1 MRLLLQVMIKII
13 FTITTAGPVKKM
25 HEFRKVILILV
36 GANKQ
41 NARFHIKIKSPLS
54 MMKVGIS
61 DILVDIFTICFNYF
75 FVPVE

>member
-1 MRLLLQVMIKII
+1 VFPFKRLQLQVMIKKI

-25 HEFRKVILILV
+25 HEYRKVIKKLV

-41 NARFHIKIKSPLS
+41 NARIHIKKKSPLT

-61 DILVDIFTICFNYF
+61 DI
-75 FVPVE
+75 

>member
-1 MRLLLQVMIKII
+1 MIKII
-13 FTITTAGPVKKM
+13 FTTMTAGLVKKM
-25 HEFRKVILILV
+25 HEFRKVTLIHV

-41 NARFHIKIKSPLS
+41 NARFRIKIKPPLS
-54 MMKVGIS
+54 MMKVGVF